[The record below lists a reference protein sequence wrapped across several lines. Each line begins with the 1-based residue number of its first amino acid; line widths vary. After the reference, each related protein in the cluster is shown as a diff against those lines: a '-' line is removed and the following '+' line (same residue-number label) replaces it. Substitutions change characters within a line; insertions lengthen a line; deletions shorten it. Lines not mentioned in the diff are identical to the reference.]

1 MKAARAKI
9 FSFGWLKLQTHRL
22 RIIVLLAVL
31 LCTQLP
37 VSVLADEGNDPLVV
51 SDYIAWWAHDD
62 RGYHP
67 AVTFLFQNESGED
80 ISDQLVRFQA
90 RFLEIKNNYLSV
102 SRSEIRPNMT
112 RGEQRN
118 YTLIGSEPYELPID
132 LSAWPQIECKVL
144 YKIGDEADAH
154 QLLIARVDTVTMTNE
169 EALQR
174 ILSQHSTRRVKRMV
188 SKKKKKTDSS
198 DMSQTAYSPAQAPPP
213 EVPLTAT
220 AMSLNGKP
228 EPDHKSNRGDTK
240 ASASKLPDKK
250 PDSPWHFNKN
260 AGLGDDFFEFE
271 QAFGRPTTYDASSAK
286 WTWAKY
292 QPPGDVEIYAGARQ
306 PGSKADVVVAFL
318 KSRRQVS
325 EPQLISLGK
334 EFVGRLK
341 SQPLVNPTRTVR
353 YLPSGRVQVTNLA
366 ASSLHFSIYATNDTP
381 EDNRYYVILS
391 RLPSNAESTLLDQAR
406 RSRLLRFVL
415 PVLGDANDQPT
426 P

>member
-1 MKAARAKI
+1 MEAALTKI
-9 FSFGWLKLQTHRL
+9 FSPGRLKLQMQRL
-22 RIIVLLAVL
+22 RITVLLAMF
-31 LCTQLP
+31 LCLQLTP
-37 VSVLADEGNDPLVV
+37 PAPAEDGNDPLLV

-102 SRSEIRPNMT
+102 TRSDIRPNMAH
-112 RGEQRN
+112 GEQRN
-118 YTLIGSEPYELPID
+118 YTLIGNEPYELPID
-132 LSAWPQIECKVL
+132 LNAWPQIECKVL
-144 YKIGDEADAH
+144 YKIGDEAEAH
-154 QLLIARVDTVTMTNE
+154 QLLLARVDTITMTNE

-174 ILSQHSTRRVKRMV
+174 ILSQHSTRRVKRV
-188 SKKKKKTDSS
+188 VTKKKKKVDPS
-198 DMSQTAYSPAQAPPP
+198 DTSQTAYSPAQAP

-220 AMSLNGKP
+220 ALPLNGHSQP
-228 EPDHKSNRGDTK
+228 EHKSVKTDTK
-240 ASASKLPDKK
+240 QPPAKAPEKK
-250 PDSPWHFNKN
+250 TDLAWHFKSN

-292 QPPGDVEIYAGARQ
+292 QPPGDVEVYAGARQ

-318 KSRRQVS
+318 KSRRPVS
-325 EPQLISLGK
+325 EPQLINLGK
-334 EFVGRLK
+334 EFVGKLK
-341 SQPLVNPTRTVR
+341 SQPLSNPTRSVR

-366 ASSLHFSIYATNDTP
+366 ASSLHFSIYSTNDTP

-391 RLPSNAESTLLDQAR
+391 RLPSNAESTVLDQAR

-415 PVLGDANDQPT
+415 PVLGDAADQANN
-426 P
+426 

>member
-1 MKAARAKI
+1 M
-9 FSFGWLKLQTHRL
+9 
-22 RIIVLLAVL
+22 VLLAML
-31 LCTQLP
+31 ICIQLP
-37 VSVLADEGNDPLVV
+37 LSTRADEGSDPLVMT
-51 SDYIAWWAHDD
+51 DYIAWWAHDD

-67 AVTFLFQNESGED
+67 AVTFMFQNESGED
-80 ISDQLVRFQA
+80 LSDQLVRFQA

-102 SRSEIRPNMT
+102 SRNDYRPNMAK
-112 RGEQRN
+112 GEQKY

-132 LSAWPQIECKVL
+132 LNAWPQIECKVL
-144 YKIGDEADAH
+144 YKLGDEADAH

-174 ILSQHSTRRVKRMV
+174 ILAQHSTRHVKRSV
-188 SKKKKKTDSS
+188 AKKKKKIDASE
-198 DMSQTAYSPAQAPPP
+198 MSQTAYSPAQAPLP

-228 EPDHKSNRGDTK
+228 DTDHKSTK
-240 ASASKLPDKK
+240 SDSKVPPPKPADKK
-250 PDSPWHFNKN
+250 PDTPWHFNKN
-260 AGLGDDFFEFE
+260 AGMGDDFFEFE

-306 PGSKADVVVAFL
+306 PGSKADVVIAFL
-318 KSRRQVS
+318 RSRRQLS

-334 EFVGRLK
+334 EFVGKLK
-341 SQPLVNPTRTVR
+341 SQPLGNPTRTVR

-366 ASSLHFSIYATNDTP
+366 ASSLHFSIYATNDAP

-415 PVLGDANDQPT
+415 PVLGDANDQAT